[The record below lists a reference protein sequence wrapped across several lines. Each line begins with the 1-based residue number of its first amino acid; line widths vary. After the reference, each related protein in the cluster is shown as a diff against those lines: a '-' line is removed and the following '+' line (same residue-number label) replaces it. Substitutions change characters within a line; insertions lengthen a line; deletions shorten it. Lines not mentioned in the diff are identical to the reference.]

1 MIRVEQNIVIQA
13 PVDQVFNYAAD
24 YQKWSEWYEG
34 VSDVKTTTVVS
45 YGNGARYAYK
55 VRVLTVSATVETEIH
70 DFVQNRG
77 WTGVSAKGIP
87 HRTTWIFEPIGP
99 ATRFTHAVEG
109 HVPVPLLGSLCDFM
123 FLGPQWNKIV
133 KNSLDNLK
141 QHFLTQDS
149 GSAQQRHDKSA

>member
-55 VRVLTVSATVETEIH
+55 VRVLAVSAIVETEIH
-70 DFVQNRG
+70 DFVQNKG
-77 WTGVSAKGIP
+77 WTGISTKGIP
-87 HRTTWIFEPIGP
+87 HRTTWVFEPIGST
-99 ATRFTHAVEG
+99 TRFTHAVEG
-109 HVPVPLLGSLCDFM
+109 HMPIPLIGSLCDTL
-123 FLGPQWNKIV
+123 FLRPQWIKIV
-133 KNSLDNLK
+133 QSSLNNLR
-141 QHFLTQDS
+141 QQFQTQTRKP
-149 GSAQQRHDKSA
+149 AQ